1 MSGPASG
8 SASGLHGAA
17 ALELRER
24 AQAFALRNADAV
36 LGAGGEDAQALAALR
51 ALSEA
56 PEQWLRF
63 AVPARDGGHDR
74 GAACA
79 PDTVDV
85 VALCA
90 IRAGLAYGSGMLD
103 VMFVEQGLGSFP
115 VARGGSAELRAQVLP
130 AVASGA
136 HVAAFAVTEDG
147 AGSDLSSVALAA
159 TPEGD
164 GWRLDGA
171 KTYISNAGLAAGY
184 TVVARTSGAPG
195 DRDGLSMFYVPG
207 DAPGLRVERFEV
219 MAPHPIGEVHFDGVR
234 VAGGQLLG
242 ELGQGMDLALSNLA
256 RFRTSVAAAANGF
269 AQRALAESA
278 TRLQG
283 RQQFGRPL
291 SSFQGLRF
299 DLAEMDVRLA
309 AAELLVEAAAQA
321 VNAGGEATSEVA
333 RAKLYATET
342 AAYVCDRAVQHFG
355 GLGVRRGQTVER
367 LYREVRALRIYEGTS
382 EVQKLILAKEVLRR
396 HPHHD

>member
-1 MSGPASG
+1 MSGPQDMAP
-8 SASGLHGAA
+8 AD
-17 ALELRER
+17 LRAR
-24 AQAFALRNADAV
+24 AQAFALEHAAAV
-36 LGAGGEDAQALAALR
+36 NGAGDEDAQALAAVQ
-51 ALSEA
+51 ALSQA

-63 AVPARDGGHDR
+63 TVPARDGGHDR
-74 GAACA
+74 SPACA
-79 PDTVDV
+79 ADTVDV

-90 IRAGLAYGSGMLD
+90 IRAGLAFGSGMLD

-130 AVASGA
+130 AVARGE

-159 TPEGD
+159 TAESG
-164 GWRLDGA
+164 GWRLEGA
-171 KTYISNAGLAAGY
+171 KTYISNAGLAGGY
-184 TVVARTSGAPG
+184 TVVARTAGAPG

-207 DAPGLRVERFEV
+207 DAKGLRVERFEV
-219 MAPHPIGEVHFDGVR
+219 MAPHPIGEVHFDGVPVSR
-234 VAGGQLLG
+234 GQLLG
-242 ELGQGMDLALSNLA
+242 ELGAGMDLALGNLA

-269 AQRALAESA
+269 AQRALHESA

-309 AAELLVEAAAQA
+309 AAELLVDAAARA
-321 VNAGGEATSEVA
+321 VNGGVEATSEVA
-333 RAKLYATET
+333 RAKLFATET
-342 AAYVCDRAVQHFG
+342 AAYICDRAVQHFG

-396 HPHHD
+396 HPHHG